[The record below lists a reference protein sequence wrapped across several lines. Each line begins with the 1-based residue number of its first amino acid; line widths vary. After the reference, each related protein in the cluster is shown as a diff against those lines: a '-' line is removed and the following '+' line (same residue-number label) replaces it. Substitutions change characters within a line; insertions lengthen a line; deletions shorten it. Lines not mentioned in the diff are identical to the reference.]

1 MNKRQKKKLY
11 KKLHGHNPPKEPK
24 RQLPEPQPKQ
34 TKDTV
39 KTITELCSSITEKMS
54 KAAEELKEMGRL
66 VGKLF
71 TECLTFPWLQ
81 SIIKAAEEHERQQA
95 LQQKYFKLEAKEPPC
110 IVVAEALTRQRAAGK
125 RKKYHTRN
133 RRKRKWH

>member
-1 MNKRQKKKLY
+1 M
-11 KKLHGHNPPKEPK
+11 
-24 RQLPEPQPKQ
+24 
-34 TKDTV
+34 
-39 KTITELCSSITEKMS
+39 KTIAELSSLITEKMS

-95 LQQKYFKLEAKEPPC
+95 IQQKYFELEAKEPPC
-110 IVVAEALTRQRAAGK
+110 IVVAEVLTSSGQQEKEKNIIPETGGK
-125 RKKYHTRN
+125 ENGIKN
-133 RRKRKWH
+133 G